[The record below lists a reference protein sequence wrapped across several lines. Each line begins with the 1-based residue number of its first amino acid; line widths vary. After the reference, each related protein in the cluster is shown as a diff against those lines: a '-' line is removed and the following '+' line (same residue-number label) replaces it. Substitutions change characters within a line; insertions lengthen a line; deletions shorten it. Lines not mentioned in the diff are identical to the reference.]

1 MKRPNDNDGD
11 EQKKKPAL
19 DNRRNSLA
27 AAIEVESERELV
39 VRECNDGKQQLQFV
53 KNIATSTIVPT
64 FDSMI
69 FCCILKTTEQG
80 THGFHTNNTVAAAR
94 YDDIGNP
101 QQTGQFQHTT
111 NVKPERQQSIGIA
124 HSAIA
129 SLGLSFFLLAHLTK
143 KRANV

>member
-1 MKRPNDNDGD
+1 MAMRTMKRRNDNDGD
-11 EQKKKPAL
+11 EQKTKPAL

-27 AAIEVESERELV
+27 AAIEAESERELV
-39 VRECNDGKQQLQFV
+39 VREKELSFQQFKLESEMNQRELDREERQEE
-53 KNIATSTIVPT
+53 P
-64 FDSMI
+64 
-69 FCCILKTTEQG
+69 
-80 THGFHTNNTVAAAR
+80 R

-111 NVKPERQQSIGIA
+111 NVKPERQQGIGIA

-129 SLGLSFFLLAHLTK
+129 SLGRSFFLLAHLTK